1 MKFKSQALAGFG
13 AFWFALV
20 VSYPAAASSIV
31 YSNLGVVGTMAAASR
46 PEPASGGLEIEAA
59 DDFILSGL
67 TRITSASFIG
77 LVPAGF
83 SVNDLNLEIY
93 RVFPFDSTN
102 PPDGKVPTRVN
113 SPSDV
118 AFAER
123 DLSAGIAS
131 FTTSVISNSFTAGNS
146 VLNGINPSPFQ
157 NTLGEGP
164 VTGLEVLFN
173 VVFSNPFILPADH
186 YFFVPQVG
194 LTAGNF
200 FWLSALR
207 PIPATSPNTPITPDL
222 QAWIRNGALDPDWL
236 RIGTDIVGGA
246 TPPTFNM
253 AFELQGDTVPE
264 PATLALLGTG
274 LVGLATRV
282 RRSTRR
288 RSAASSRG
296 LDQQGCAY

>member
-1 MKFKSQALAGFG
+1 MKFKSAALAGFSV
-13 AFWFALV
+13 FCFALV

-31 YSNLGVVGTMAAASR
+31 YSNLGVIGTMAAASR
-46 PEPASGGLEIEAA
+46 PEPVSGGLEIEAA
-59 DDFILSGL
+59 DDFILNGVTKIS
-67 TRITSASFIG
+67 SASFIG
-77 LVPAGF
+77 LVPLGF

-93 RVFPFDSTN
+93 RVFPFDSALF
-102 PPDGKVPTRVN
+102 DGGVPTRVN

-123 DLSAGIAS
+123 DLSGGIAS
-131 FTTSVISNSFTAGNS
+131 FSTTIISSSFTAGNS
-146 VLNGINPSPFQ
+146 VLNGIDPSPLQ
-157 NTLGEGP
+157 TTGGEGP
-164 VTGLEVLFN
+164 VTGQEVLFN
-173 VVFSNPFILPADH
+173 VVFSIPLVLPADH

-194 LTAGNF
+194 LAAGNF

-207 PIPATSPNTPITPDL
+207 PIPSTSPNTPITPDL

-236 RIGTDIVGGA
+236 RIGTDIVGGT

-264 PATLALLGTG
+264 PATLMLLGTG
-274 LVGLATRV
+274 LVGLATRA

-288 RSAASSRG
+288 R
-296 LDQQGCAY
+296 